1 MPRPRKGEGLMET
14 TVTVRMTNEL
24 HDRLEEVSMADKRR
38 VGEMARLI
46 IEEFL
51 PVVQAR
57 LARRQQ
63 DEQ

>member
-1 MPRPRKGEGLMET
+1 MET

>member
-1 MPRPRKGEGLMET
+1 MET

-24 HDRLEEVSMADKRR
+24 HDRLEEVSRADKRR

-57 LARRQQ
+57 LERRQ
-63 DEQ
+63 EQEQ

>member
-1 MPRPRKGEGLMET
+1 LMDT
-14 TVTVRMTNEL
+14 NLTIRMTRDMYA
-24 HDRLEEVSMADKRR
+24 HLEEASKADKRR

-57 LARRQQ
+57 LERRHQ

>member
-1 MPRPRKGEGLMET
+1 MDANLTIRMPRDMYEHL
-14 TVTVRMTNEL
+14 EL
-24 HDRLEEVSMADKRR
+24 VSKADKRR

-57 LARRQQ
+57 LERRQQ
-63 DEQ
+63 DE